1 MSILDNAR
9 DVIRAWQKRHKC
21 VMDENPDWAAQNL
34 AIDLH
39 NAGVL
44 APELPE
50 PDHDSQDPKWRDE
63 YGADFDYQAPDM
75 WRVNHWISVG
85 AFPQDNDVTI
95 WDDGVP
101 LEPFTIAETRK
112 FACALLAAA
121 NKAEANKVKAE
132 R

>member
-1 MSILDNAR
+1 MSNQDKVAE
-9 DVIRAWQKRHKC
+9 VISTWQKRHKG

-44 APELPE
+44 EPELPE

-63 YGADFDYQAPDM
+63 YGADFDYQAPDT
-75 WRVNHWISVG
+75 WNVSPLLSVG

-101 LEPFTIAETRK
+101 LEPLSVAETRK
-112 FACALLAAA
+112 FAYALLAAA
-121 NKAEANKVKAE
+121 DRQEKRNN
-132 R
+132 

>member
-1 MSILDNAR
+1 MSNQDKVAE
-9 DVIRAWQKRHKC
+9 VISTWQKRHKG

-44 APELPE
+44 EPELPE
-50 PDHDSQDPKWRDE
+50 PDRDSQEATWQDE
-63 YGADFDYQAPDM
+63 YGADFDYQAPDT
-75 WRVNHWISVG
+75 WNVSPLLSVG

-112 FACALLAAA
+112 FAYALLAAA
-121 NKAEANKVKAE
+121 DRQEKRNN
-132 R
+132 

>member
-1 MSILDNAR
+1 MSNQDKVAE
-9 DVIRAWQKRHKC
+9 VISTWQKRHKR

-50 PDHDSQDPKWRDE
+50 PDHDSRDPKWQDE

-75 WRVNHWISVG
+75 WNVNPLLSVG
-85 AFPQDNDVTI
+85 AFPQDNDITV
-95 WDDGVP
+95 WDDGEP
-101 LEPFTIAETRK
+101 LEPFTVAETRK
-112 FACALLAAA
+112 FAYALLAAA
-121 NKAEANKVKAE
+121 DRQEKRNN
-132 R
+132 